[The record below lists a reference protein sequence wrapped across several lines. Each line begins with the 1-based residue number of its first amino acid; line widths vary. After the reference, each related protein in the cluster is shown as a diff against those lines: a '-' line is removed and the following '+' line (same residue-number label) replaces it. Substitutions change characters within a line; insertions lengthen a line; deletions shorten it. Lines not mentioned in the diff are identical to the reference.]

1 MLKSTPAIC
10 CLSIY
15 GKISIVQLKTCPEVS
30 VTYVL
35 CILARCELYSGCY
48 QLFSPLS
55 FEASGVDD
63 FLLLMVTFH
72 MTFKSSTASIDYVLV
87 SRLEYILDFPL
98 LYPLLFFFV
107 FLCCLF
113 FTLPFVDLHSCVCCV
128 FLLIFFSCENK
139 SSSQKEML
147 SKCRNIL

>member
-55 FEASGVDD
+55 FEASDYLVCS
-63 FLLLMVTFH
+63 VTAIAH
-72 MTFKSSTASIDYVLV
+72 IIRY
-87 SRLEYILDFPL
+87 
-98 LYPLLFFFV
+98 
-107 FLCCLF
+107 
-113 FTLPFVDLHSCVCCV
+113 
-128 FLLIFFSCENK
+128 
-139 SSSQKEML
+139 
-147 SKCRNIL
+147 

>member
-30 VTYVL
+30 VAYVL

-63 FLLLMVTFH
+63 FLLLMIPIIINNSGNAV
-72 MTFKSSTASIDYVLV
+72 KIK
-87 SRLEYILDFPL
+87 E
-98 LYPLLFFFV
+98 LYSV
-107 FLCCLF
+107 RR
-113 FTLPFVDLHSCVCCV
+113 TD
-128 FLLIFFSCENK
+128 
-139 SSSQKEML
+139 
-147 SKCRNIL
+147 